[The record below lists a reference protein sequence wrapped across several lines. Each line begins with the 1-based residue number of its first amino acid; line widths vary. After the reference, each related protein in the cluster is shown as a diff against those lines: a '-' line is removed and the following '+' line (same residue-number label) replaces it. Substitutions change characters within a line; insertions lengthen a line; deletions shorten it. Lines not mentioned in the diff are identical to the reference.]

1 MDWALW
7 PLLREFRG
15 LERLIIQSP
24 SGRPFRRWNNLNGMV
39 HTPGFAP
46 EYIQRA
52 GHDRSGDVLKGVSRA
67 AVAEVSLEEE
77 VEARS
82 VMEEAVQ
89 ERMPRLT
96 GFWIKGRESD
106 RLEAPYGSAMLSR
119 FASARRVGEASNWD
133 VEFSVMTAIHDRERN
148 AGGFCTCTHTAN
160 EEFCCRDCP
169 LRVWEVDGKYRPS
182 DAPLP
187 WVRNSMDVKPWE
199 QAAFGL
205 SEDGWR
211 EGWLEEDV
219 WGVNNTKIMRR
230 RYEKLRS

>member
-7 PLLREFRG
+7 PLLCEFRG
-15 LERLIIQSP
+15 LERLIIEP
-24 SGRPFRRWNNLNGMV
+24 PGGRPFRRWNNLNGMV
-39 HTPGFAP
+39 HTPGIAP
-46 EYIQRA
+46 GYIQRA
-52 GHDRSGDVLKGVSRA
+52 GLDRSGDVLRGVSCA

-77 VEARS
+77 AEAQS

-89 ERMPRLT
+89 ERMPKLT
-96 GFWIKGRESD
+96 GFWIKGRD
-106 RLEAPYGSAMLSR
+106 MLSR
-119 FASARRVGEASNWD
+119 FASASRVGEASNWHI
-133 VEFSVMTAIHDRERN
+133 EFSVMTAIHDRERN
-148 AGGFCTCTHTAN
+148 AGGLCTCTHTAN

-219 WGVNNTKIMRR
+219 WGVNNTKILRR